1 VQELQQQ
8 ASDRGDELER
18 VAGAKER
25 ADGKLKR
32 SDSHLQQ
39 ANTTIQVPP
48 CTAIQTSWVCFVP
61 LAFILN
67 L

>member
-1 VQELQQQ
+1 MQELQQQ

-48 CTAIQTSWVCFVP
+48 CTAIQTS
-61 LAFILN
+61 
-67 L
+67 